1 VNNGFDNSEDKAVT
15 GGQPIKGTSNR
26 SRNYPKFQRERPI
39 LPETSTKEP
48 KRSSL
53 KAKSDSSL
61 GDIRSIWPKIVE
73 YTGLSEYESKVYLSL
88 ISLGNAGARKLSL
101 HCDVPRTKVYGTLK
115 KLIDYG
121 LVVEIPGS
129 PKQFAPSN
137 PNEAFNTI
145 LNLTKK
151 KAMDFDTV
159 VQTLIKTHEK
169 NKEETGPQKKL
180 IWYLNENDEIKGKCS
195 EIIRQSEEELI
206 ILTSEDGLGVLF
218 NSAHRLLDEV
228 QEEGV
233 EVKLYSPLDP
243 KHNPLA
249 RELSYIFQV
258 KQVEVETPLLFIN
271 SDHKRFLL
279 AKIAPQINEAPF
291 ESAIFSD
298 DTTLL
303 QLVSLLLVDGKKKAL
318 LKSLQI

>member
-1 VNNGFDNSEDKAVT
+1 MDLTPRKEKEYPVT
-15 GGQPIKGTSNR
+15 RKIPFKGTVIRNLDNLNLTQDRPELTDNLNTQRR
-26 SRNYPKFQRERPI
+26 S
-39 LPETSTKEP
+39 T
-48 KRSSL
+48 SL
-53 KAKSDSSL
+53 KGKLQSNT

-88 ISLGNAGARKLSL
+88 LSLGNSGARKLSL

-129 PKQFAPSN
+129 PKQFAPSH
-137 PNEAFNTI
+137 PSEAFDTV

-151 KAMDFDTV
+151 KALDFDSV

-180 IWYLNENDEIKGKCS
+180 IWYLDENDDVKGKCS
-195 EIIRQSEEELI
+195 EIIRQSHEELI
-206 ILTSEDGLGVLF
+206 ILTNEDGLGILF
-218 NSAHRLLDEV
+218 NSAHRLLDEI

-233 EVKLYSPLDP
+233 EIKLYSPLDP
-243 KHNPLA
+243 KHNALA
-249 RELSYIFQV
+249 RELSYIYQV
-258 KQVEVETPLLFIN
+258 KQVEVATPLLFVN
-271 SDHKRFLL
+271 SDHRRFLL
-279 AKIAPQINEAPF
+279 ARIASQGRENPF

-298 DTTLL
+298 DQILL
-303 QLVSLLLVDGKKKAL
+303 QLVSLLLIDGKNKAILNL
-318 LKSLQI
+318 LPA

>member
-1 VNNGFDNSEDKAVT
+1 
-15 GGQPIKGTSNR
+15 
-26 SRNYPKFQRERPI
+26 
-39 LPETSTKEP
+39 
-48 KRSSL
+48 
-53 KAKSDSSL
+53 
-61 GDIRSIWPKIVE
+61 
-73 YTGLSEYESKVYLSL
+73 
-88 ISLGNAGARKLSL
+88 
-101 HCDVPRTKVYGTLK
+101 
-115 KLIDYG
+115 
-121 LVVEIPGS
+121 
-129 PKQFAPSN
+129 
-137 PNEAFNTI
+137 
-145 LNLTKK
+145 
-151 KAMDFDTV
+151 MDFDTV

-206 ILTSEDGLGVLF
+206 ILTNEDGLGVLF
-218 NSAHRLLDEV
+218 NLAHRLLDEV

-298 DTTLL
+298 DATLL
-303 QLVSLLLVDGKKKAL
+303 QLVSLLVDSKKKVL
-318 LKSLQI
+318 LKSLQL